1 MSPSDSD
8 PSAIIL
14 YSIMLV
20 GLLYLSG
27 FFSGSETALMA
38 VGKLKLRQITENKE
52 EKKLSKTVRKF
63 IEKPNRMLTAVL
75 VMNNLVNISASAVA
89 TLLALRLLPQTSEGV
104 AAALVTGV
112 MTFLVLVFGE
122 ITPKIHAR
130 ENPEKVFKRVVPV
143 IAVFTIVLEP
153 ILKMLLSISN
163 VFIVLLGGRKVT
175 DTPFI
180 TEDEIVLAVNTGHQ
194 EGVLQPDESK
204 IMKRALV
211 LKDIS
216 VNEIMTPRV
225 EIEALDENAPL
236 TRLLRIIE
244 NEGYSR
250 IPIFRQSID
259 RIVGVCFA
267 KDLLKF
273 MSERSNTEDLLNNTP
288 VKEIMRPAFFVPE
301 TKKLDDL
308 LKEFI
313 EEKSHLAVVID
324 EYGGTAGLISMEDII
339 EELTGEILD
348 EYDLDSEITIERIND
363 DEYIVDGITP
373 INDIERELDKDFPD
387 TDFETVGGF
396 LLEVLERFPVVGEKL
411 RVDSFTFEILAAG
424 KNKIEKVR
432 LKIEREEAETGRE
445 DQEYPDSESP

>member
-1 MSPSDSD
+1 VPPSDGD
-8 PSAIIL
+8 PSAIFLYLIIL
-14 YSIMLV
+14 I

-38 VGKLKLRQITENKE
+38 VGKLRLRQLTEGKD
-52 EKKLSKTVRKF
+52 EKKLSKTVRRF

-75 VMNNLVNISASAVA
+75 VMNNLVNILASAVA
-89 TLLALRLLPQTSEGV
+89 TLLALRLLPETSEGI
-104 AAALVTGV
+104 AAALVTGI

-130 ENPEKVFKRVVPV
+130 ENPEKVFMRVVPV
-143 IAVFTIVLEP
+143 IAVFTAILEP
-153 ILKMLLSISN
+153 ILKFLLSISN
-163 VFIVLLGGRKVT
+163 AFIVLLGGRKVS

-180 TEDEIVLAVNTGHQ
+180 TEDEIVLAVDTGHQ

-236 TRLLRIIE
+236 LKLLRIIE

-250 IPIFRQSID
+250 IPVYRQSID

-273 MSERSNTEDLLNNTP
+273 MSERSNTESILSNTP

-313 EEKSHLAVVID
+313 EEKNHLAVVID

-348 EYDLDSEITIERIND
+348 EYDLDSEITIERVND
-363 DEYIVDGITP
+363 NEYIVDGITP

-396 LLEVLERFPVVGEKL
+396 LLEVLERFPAVGETL
-411 RVDSFTFEILAAG
+411 RVDGFTFEILAAG

-432 LKIEREEAETGRE
+432 LRIDREEAETGRE
-445 DQEYPDSESP
+445 DEEFPDSEGP

>member
-52 EKKLSKTVRKF
+52 EKKLSRTVRKF

-180 TEDEIVLAVNTGHQ
+180 TEDEIVLAVNTGHR

>member
-1 MSPSDSD
+1 VSPSDSD

>member
-1 MSPSDSD
+1 MPPSDGD
-8 PSAIIL
+8 PSAIFLYLIIL
-14 YSIMLV
+14 I

-38 VGKLKLRQITENKE
+38 VGKLRLRQLTEGKD
-52 EKKLSKTVRKF
+52 EKKLSKTVRRF

-75 VMNNLVNISASAVA
+75 VMNNLVNILASAVA
-89 TLLALRLLPQTSEGV
+89 TLLALRLLPETSEGI
-104 AAALVTGV
+104 AAALVTGI

-130 ENPEKVFKRVVPV
+130 ENPEKVFMRVVPV
-143 IAVFTIVLEP
+143 IAVFTAILEP
-153 ILKMLLSISN
+153 ILKFLLSISN
-163 VFIVLLGGRKVT
+163 AFIVLLGGRKVS

-180 TEDEIVLAVNTGHQ
+180 TEDEIVLAVDTGHQ

-236 TRLLRIIE
+236 LKLLRIIE

-250 IPIFRQSID
+250 IPVYRQSID

-273 MSERSNTEDLLNNTP
+273 MSERSNTESILSNTP

-313 EEKSHLAVVID
+313 EEKNHLAVVID

-348 EYDLDSEITIERIND
+348 EYDLDSEITIERVND
-363 DEYIVDGITP
+363 NEYIVDGITP

-396 LLEVLERFPVVGEKL
+396 LLEVLERFPAVGETL
-411 RVDSFTFEILAAG
+411 RVDGFTFEILAAG

-432 LKIEREEAETGRE
+432 LRIDREEAETGRE
-445 DQEYPDSESP
+445 DEEFPDSEGP

>member
-1 MSPSDSD
+1 MPPSDGD
-8 PSAIIL
+8 PSAIFL
-14 YSIMLV
+14 YSVILI

-38 VGKLKLRQITENKE
+38 VGKLRLRQLTEGKD
-52 EKKLSKTVRKF
+52 EKKLSKTVRRF

-75 VMNNLVNISASAVA
+75 VMNNLVNILASAVA
-89 TLLALRLLPQTSEGV
+89 TLLALRLLPETSEGI
-104 AAALVTGV
+104 AAALVTGI

-130 ENPEKVFKRVVPV
+130 ENPEKVFMRVVPV
-143 IAVFTIVLEP
+143 IAVFTAILEP
-153 ILKMLLSISN
+153 ILKFLLSISN
-163 VFIVLLGGRKVT
+163 AFIVLLGGRKVS

-180 TEDEIVLAVNTGHQ
+180 TEDEIVLAVDTGHQ

-236 TRLLRIIE
+236 LKLLRIIE

-250 IPIFRQSID
+250 IPVYRQSID

-273 MSERSNTEDLLNNTP
+273 MSERSNTESILSNTP

-313 EEKSHLAVVID
+313 EEKNHLAVVID

-348 EYDLDSEITIERIND
+348 EYDLDSEITIERVND
-363 DEYIVDGITP
+363 NEYIVDGITP

-396 LLEVLERFPVVGEKL
+396 LLEVLERFPAVGETL
-411 RVDSFTFEILAAG
+411 RVDGFTFEILAAG

-432 LKIEREEAETGRE
+432 LRIDREEAETGRE
-445 DQEYPDSESP
+445 DEEFPDSEGP

>member
-52 EKKLSKTVRKF
+52 EKKLSRTVRKF

-225 EIEALDENAPL
+225 EIEALDENAAL

>member
-225 EIEALDENAPL
+225 EIEALDENAAL

>member
-1 MSPSDSD
+1 MPPSDGD
-8 PSAIIL
+8 PSYIFLYLIIL
-14 YSIMLV
+14 I

-38 VGKLKLRQITENKE
+38 VGKLKLRQMTEGKDD
-52 EKKLSKTVRKF
+52 KKLSKTVRRF

-75 VMNNLVNISASAVA
+75 VMNNLVNILASAVA
-89 TLLALRLLPQTSEGV
+89 TLLALRLLPETSEGI
-104 AAALVTGV
+104 AAALVTGI

-130 ENPEKVFKRVVPV
+130 ENPEKVFTKVVPV
-143 IAVFTIVLEP
+143 IAFFTAILEP
-153 ILKMLLSISN
+153 ILKFLLSISN
-163 VFIVLLGGRKVT
+163 AFIVLLGGRKVS

-180 TEDEIVLAVNTGHQ
+180 TEDEIVLAVDTGHQ
-194 EGVLQPDESK
+194 EGVLQSDESK

-236 TRLLRIIE
+236 LKLLRIIE

-250 IPIFRQSID
+250 IPIYRQSID

-273 MSERSNTEDLLNNTP
+273 MSERSNMESILSNTP

-313 EEKSHLAVVID
+313 EEKNHLAVVID

-348 EYDLDSEITIERIND
+348 EYDLDSEITIERVSDN
-363 DEYIVDGITP
+363 EYIVDGITP

-396 LLEVLERFPVVGEKL
+396 LLEVLERFPAVGETL
-411 RVDSFTFEILAAG
+411 RVDGFTFEILAAG

-432 LKIEREEAETGRE
+432 LRIDREEAETGRE
-445 DQEYPDSESP
+445 DEKYPDSEGP